1 MAMPGDA
8 LAVIPKPGTILPDDR
23 RFPVGLV
30 SRERG
35 GKGLNDASEG
45 VNGYVWTA
53 VADEVTGK
61 VILTR
66 NGAQPSTL
74 GIFGPLRSISLAF
87 DQNMQPALAYVN
99 QARDCKLYW
108 FDATVPGYVTLTMP
122 AGARD
127 PCLTLDDKRNELVT
141 GSDILLFYTIGTN
154 LYYRQQRE
162 RFTVERLIY
171 TGVQGR
177 LFHVG
182 MNTTWCIQVEFTDD
196 YPDDF

>member
-1 MAMPGDA
+1 MAMLGNA
-8 LAVIPKPGTILPDDR
+8 LAVVPKIGTILPDDN

-35 GKGLNDASEG
+35 GVALNDPSQG
-45 VNGYVWTA
+45 INSYVWTA
-53 VADEVTGK
+53 VADETTGK
-61 VILTR
+61 VVLTR
-66 NGAQPSTL
+66 DGARSTTL

-99 QARDCKLYW
+99 FARDCKLYW
-108 FDATVPGYVTLTMP
+108 YDSTVPGYVTLTMP

-127 PCLTLDDKRNELVT
+127 PCLTFDDKRTELIT
-141 GSDILLFYTIGTN
+141 GADILLFYTIGTN

-182 MNTTWCIQVEFTDD
+182 MNTTWCLQLEFTDD